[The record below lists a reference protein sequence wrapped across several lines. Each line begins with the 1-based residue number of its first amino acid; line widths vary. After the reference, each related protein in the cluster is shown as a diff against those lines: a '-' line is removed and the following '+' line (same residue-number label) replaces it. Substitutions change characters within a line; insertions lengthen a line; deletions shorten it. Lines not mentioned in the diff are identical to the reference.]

1 MPIRFLLAV
10 LVCEGASDEWFLPVL
25 LRRAIQRLCDGGR
38 VEVQV
43 EVEVAAAD
51 HQRPDTIID
60 ALDELP
66 RFDVVLYHHDGA
78 PAASAQAKVEEVRR
92 DVTAVRREPF
102 VAVVPVRE
110 TEAWLLAD
118 VATLARAVGVPSAV
132 VIEATAARAKDV
144 EGVADPKKALN
155 SLAATAAGRRRSGS
169 RLQAERPDLYAAVA
183 ADLDLDRLRQVP
195 SFERWWD
202 EMAQAL
208 EKMGYQK

>member
-1 MPIRFLLAV
+1 MPIRPLLAV

-66 RFDVVLYHHDGA
+66 RFDVVLYHHDGT
-78 PAASAQAKVEEVRR
+78 PAASAEAKIEEVRR
-92 DVTAVRREPF
+92 DVTTVRREPF

-132 VIEATAARAKDV
+132 VIEAAAARAKDV

-155 SLAATAAGRRRSGS
+155 SLAAAAAGRRRSGS

-195 SFERWWD
+195 SFQRWWD

-208 EKMGYQK
+208 EMMGYQK